1 MFVKDCAV
9 PRPSIQD
16 PVIARLTAEK
26 LYEELDKQQ
35 LLDVDIEK
43 DQCIAELVDALQDVS
58 YLDGFELAK
67 FLTDKYSWEGNFSLC
82 EALDHADGWARKFV
96 NEQTKLWVAQNNI
109 EPKLKD
115 GAIVEHLKK
124 TMVVVGFRKDEAK
137 YELVAPSKSETPE
150 AVRHVKYED
159 IEAP

>member
-43 DQCIAELVDALQDVS
+43 DQCIAELVDALQDTP
-58 YLDGFELAK
+58 YLDGYELTR
-67 FLTDKYSWEGNFSLC
+67 FLHDKYSWEGNFSLC
-82 EALDHADGWARKFV
+82 ESLDHADGWARKFV
-96 NEQTKLWVAQNNI
+96 NEQTKLWVIQNGI

-124 TMVVVGFRKDEAK
+124 TMVIVGFRKDEAK
-137 YELVAPSKSETPE
+137 YELVSPSKSETPE

-159 IEAP
+159 IES